1 MQNCQQNPQHSLSPL
16 GFDMFLSTIQHGQQL
31 SQILNQDSAMG
42 EESYEMSNQYTSG
55 TSLYIILID
64 YLCNF

>member
-1 MQNCQQNPQHSLSPL
+1 MQDCQKKPQNSLSPL
-16 GFDMFLSTIQHGQQL
+16 GFNMFLSTIQHGQQL
-31 SQILNQDSAMG
+31 SKIPSQDSAMG

-64 YLCNF
+64 YLRNF